1 MSSNIARFA
10 QDRGV
15 ADGSVDDDTGP
26 TVVDAAA
33 GNDVADQGRV
43 DARVTVD
50 DEDSAVARF
59 TEGLLHEQVVLE
71 ALDGGDGAGKDFT
84 STELGELRVAATN
97 VGSDLVGKVSGR
109 YRLGHAHRIVGGVGA

>member
-1 MSSNIARFA
+1 M
-10 QDRGV
+10 
-15 ADGSVDDDTGP
+15 
-26 TVVDAAA
+26 
-33 GNDVADQGRV
+33 